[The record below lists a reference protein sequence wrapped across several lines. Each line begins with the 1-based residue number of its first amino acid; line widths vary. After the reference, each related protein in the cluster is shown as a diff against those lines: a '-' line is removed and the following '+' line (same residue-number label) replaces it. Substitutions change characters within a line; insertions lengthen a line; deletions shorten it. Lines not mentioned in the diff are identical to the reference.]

1 MAAADFLAGK
11 MAEHLSFPPTE
22 GQRRLFAAL
31 ADFAVSYE
39 ECDILLVSG
48 YAGTGKT
55 SAISA
60 FVRTLKELKYNYVL
74 LAPTGRAAKV
84 LSGFTGEKS
93 STIHKHIYRQKSLAG
108 GIGEFQLNVNK
119 AKDTYFIV
127 DEASLI
133 STSAAVMQD
142 TLFGSGDLLSDLVS
156 FIRAGVDNKLIL
168 IGDKGQLPPVGMD
181 CSPALSLEY
190 MSQFGPVRTADLRD
204 VVRQA
209 AESGI
214 LTNATIVRS
223 LIERETVDVPKL
235 RMKGFTDVESIT
247 GGDLIETISDAV
259 GRYGLDNIV
268 VLCRSNKRA
277 NRYNAGIRSTVLYRE
292 ERLTRGDKLMVVKN
306 CYQFLEDVPELD
318 FIANGDVAELRRISK
333 YEERYGLNFAEA
345 QLSFPDY
352 NDVEITAKV
361 ILDTLE
367 SEAPSLSAEQS
378 KALYEGVNA
387 DYADVKTARNRYRK
401 VREDKYFNALQLK
414 YATAITC
421 HKSQG
426 GQWDCVFIDNPF
438 WKDIELDD
446 LKWLY
451 TAITR
456 GVKKV
461 YFVNFKDEFFDK
473 Q

>member
-1 MAAADFLAGK
+1 MGASDFLAGK
-11 MAEHLSFPPTE
+11 IAEHLGFPPTE
-22 GQRRLFAAL
+22 CQKTLFATL
-31 ADFAVSYE
+31 AAFTAQYE
-39 ECDILLVSG
+39 ECDIMLVSG

-55 SAISA
+55 SAVSA
-60 FVRTLKELKYNYVL
+60 FVRTLKELKYKYVL
-74 LAPTGRAAKV
+74 LAPTGRSAKV
-84 LSGFTGEKS
+84 LSGFTGERA
-93 STIHKHIYRQKSLAG
+93 STIHKHIYRQKSLASG
-108 GIGEFQLNVNK
+108 LGEFQLNINK
-119 AKDTYFIV
+119 AKDTFFIV

-133 STSAAVMQD
+133 STSSAIMQD
-142 TLFGSGDLLSDLVS
+142 TLFGSGDLLSDLIS
-156 FIRAGVDNKLIL
+156 FVRAGVDNKLIL
-168 IGDKGQLPPVGMD
+168 IGDKGQLPPIGME
-181 CSPALSLEY
+181 CSPALDEIY
-190 MSQFGPVRTADLRD
+190 MSQFGNVMTASLNT

-223 LIERETVDVPKL
+223 LIEAGIPDTPKL
-235 RMKGFTDVESIT
+235 RVKGFTDVERIT
-247 GGDLIETISDAV
+247 GGELIETISDAV

-306 CYQFLEDVPELD
+306 CYQFLEDVPEID
-318 FIANGDVAELRRISK
+318 FIANGDVAELIRISK
-333 YEERYGLNFAEA
+333 YEERYGINFAEA

-367 SEAPSLSAEQS
+367 SESPSLPADQS
-378 KALYEGVNA
+378 KALYEGVSA
-387 DYADVKTARNRYRK
+387 DYADIKNSRKRYEK
-401 VREDKYFNALQLK
+401 VREDIYFNALQIK

-438 WKDIELDD
+438 WKEVGVDD

-456 GVKKV
+456 GVRKV
-461 YFVNFKDEFFDK
+461 YFVNFKDEFFE
-473 Q
+473 

>member
-1 MAAADFLAGK
+1 MGAASFLSDKIAS
-11 MAEHLSFPPTE
+11 HLAFPPTE
-22 GQRRLFAAL
+22 CQKRLFDTIAE
-31 ADFAVSYE
+31 FAVQYGES
-39 ECDILLVSG
+39 DILLVRG

-55 SAISA
+55 SAIAA
-60 FVRTLKELKYNYVL
+60 FVRTLKELEYRYVL
-74 LAPTGRAAKV
+74 LSPTGRSAKV
-84 LSGFTGEKS
+84 LSGFTGEKA
-93 STIHKHIYRQKSLAG
+93 STIHKHIYRQKSLSG
-108 GIGEFQLNVNK
+108 GVGEFQLNINK
-119 AKDTYFIV
+119 AKDTFFIV

-133 STSAAVMQD
+133 STSSAIMQD
-142 TLFGSGDLLSDLVS
+142 SIFGSGDLLSDLIAFV
-156 FIRAGVDNKLIL
+156 RAGVDNKLVI
-168 IGDKGQLPPVGMD
+168 IGDRGQLPPVGMEQ
-181 CSPALSLEY
+181 SPALDEIY
-190 MSQFGPVRTADLRD
+190 MSQFGKVMVSDLST

-209 AESGI
+209 EGSGI

-223 LIERETVDVPKL
+223 LLERGVADVPRL
-235 RMKGFTDVESIT
+235 RLGGFPDVERIT
-247 GGDLIETISDAV
+247 GGDLIETLSDAV

-318 FIANGDVAELRRISK
+318 FIANGDVAELRKISH

-345 QLSFPDY
+345 CLSFPDY
-352 NDVEITAKV
+352 NDVEITAKI

-367 SEAPSLSAEQS
+367 SEAPSLTADQS
-378 KALYEGVNA
+378 KALFEGVSA
-387 DYADVKTARNRYRK
+387 DYADEKNARKRYQK
-401 VREDKYFNALQLK
+401 VREDIYYNALQIK

-438 WKDIELDD
+438 WKEPELDD

-456 GVKKV
+456 GVRKV
-461 YFVNFKDEFFDK
+461 YFVNFKDEYFEK

>member
-1 MAAADFLAGK
+1 MGASSFLAGK
-11 MAEHLSFPPTE
+11 MAGYLAFPPTE
-22 GQRRLFAAL
+22 CQTRLFGAIAE
-31 ADFAVSYE
+31 FAVQYG
-39 ECDILLVSG
+39 ECDLLLVRG

-60 FVRTLKELKYNYVL
+60 FVRTLKELGYNYVL
-74 LAPTGRAAKV
+74 LSPTGRSAKV
-84 LSGFTGEKS
+84 LSGFTGEKA

-119 AKDTYFIV
+119 AKDTFFII

-133 STSAAVMQD
+133 STSSAVMQD
-142 TLFGSGDLLSDLVS
+142 SIFGSGDLLSDLIS
-156 FIRAGVDNKLIL
+156 FVRSGVDNKMVI
-168 IGDKGQLPPVGMD
+168 IGDKGQLPPVGMEL
-181 CSPALSLEY
+181 SPALDENY
-190 MSQFGPVRTADLRD
+190 MAQFGKVTVADLTT

-209 AESGI
+209 EGSGI

-223 LIERETVDVPKL
+223 LIEKEVADVPKL
-235 RMKGFTDVESIT
+235 RLKGFPDVERIS
-247 GGDLIETISDAV
+247 GGELIETISDAV

-318 FIANGDVAELRRISK
+318 FIANGDVAELLKISR

-345 QLSFPDY
+345 RLSFPDY
-352 NDVEITAKV
+352 NDVEITAKI
-361 ILDTLE
+361 ILDTLD
-367 SEAPSLSAEQS
+367 SEAPALTAEQN
-378 KALYEGVNA
+378 KALFDGVNE
-387 DYADVKTARNRYRK
+387 DYADEKNSHKRYRK
-401 VREDKYFNALQLK
+401 VREDIYFNALQIK

-438 WKDIELDD
+438 WKEPETDD

-461 YFVNFKDEFFDK
+461 YFVNFKDEYFE
-473 Q
+473 

>member
-1 MAAADFLAGK
+1 MGAASFLAGK
-11 MAEHLSFPPTE
+11 MAGYLAFPPTE
-22 GQRRLFAAL
+22 CQRRLFDTIAE
-31 ADFAVSYE
+31 FAVQYG
-39 ECDILLVSG
+39 ECDLLLVRG

-55 SAISA
+55 SAIAA
-60 FVRTLKELKYNYVL
+60 FVRTLKELGYNYVL
-74 LAPTGRAAKV
+74 LSPTGRSAKV
-84 LSGFTGEKS
+84 LSGFTGEKA

-108 GIGEFQLNVNK
+108 GIGEFQLNINR
-119 AKDTYFIV
+119 AKDTFFIV

-133 STSAAVMQD
+133 STSSAVMQD
-142 TLFGSGDLLSDLVS
+142 SIFGSGDLLSDLIS
-156 FIRAGVDNKLIL
+156 FVLSGVDNKMVI
-168 IGDKGQLPPVGMD
+168 IGDKGQLPPVGMEL
-181 CSPALSLEY
+181 SPALDENY
-190 MSQFGPVRTADLRD
+190 MSQFGKVMVADLTS

-209 AESGI
+209 EGSGI
-214 LTNATIVRS
+214 LTDATIVRS
-223 LIERETVDVPKL
+223 LLERETAEVPKL
-235 RMKGFTDVESIT
+235 RLKGFSDVERIS

-259 GRYGLDNIV
+259 GRYGLDNVV

-277 NRYNAGIRSTVLYRE
+277 NRYNAGIRSTVLFRE

-318 FIANGDVAELRRISK
+318 FIANGDVAELRRISR

-345 QLSFPDY
+345 RLSFPDY
-352 NDVEITAKV
+352 NDVEITAKI
-361 ILDTLE
+361 ILDTLD
-367 SEAPSLSAEQS
+367 SEAPALTAEQN
-378 KALYEGVNA
+378 KALFDGVSE
-387 DYADVKTARNRYRK
+387 DYADEKNSRKRYQK
-401 VREDKYFNALQLK
+401 VREDKYFNALQIK

-438 WKDIELDD
+438 WKEPELED

-461 YFVNFKDEFFDK
+461 YFVNFKDEYFE
-473 Q
+473 

>member
-1 MAAADFLAGK
+1 MGAAAFLVDK
-11 MAEHLSFPPTE
+11 MISHLAYPPTE
-22 GQRRLFAAL
+22 CQQRLFETV
-31 ADFAVSYE
+31 ADFAVQYG
-39 ECDILLVSG
+39 ECDILLVRG

-55 SAISA
+55 SAIAA
-60 FVRTLKELKYNYVL
+60 FVRTLKELNYKYVL
-74 LAPTGRAAKV
+74 LSPTGRSAKV
-84 LSGFTGEKS
+84 LSGFTGEKA

-108 GIGEFQLNVNK
+108 GLGEFQLDINK
-119 AKDTYFIV
+119 AKDTFFIV

-133 STSAAVMQD
+133 SSASAVMQD
-142 TLFGSGDLLSDLVS
+142 SIFGSGDLLSDFIS
-156 FIRAGVDNKLIL
+156 FVRSGVDNKMVI
-168 IGDKGQLPPVGMD
+168 IGDKGQLPPVGMEK
-181 CSPALSLEY
+181 SPALDEVY
-190 MSQFGPVRTADLRD
+190 MSQFGKVMTADLST

-209 AESGI
+209 EGSGI

-223 LIERETVDVPKL
+223 LLERECPGVPKL
-235 RMKGFTDVESIT
+235 RLEGFSDVERIT

-259 GRYGLDNIV
+259 GHYGLDNIV

-318 FIANGDVAELRRISK
+318 FIANGDVAELRKISR

-352 NDVEITAKV
+352 NDVEITAKI

-367 SEAPSLSAEQS
+367 SEAPALTAEQS
-378 KALYEGVNA
+378 KALFDGVNE
-387 DYADVKTARNRYRK
+387 DYADEKNSRKRYKK
-401 VREDKYFNALQLK
+401 VREDIYYNALQIK

-438 WKDIELDD
+438 WQEPTLDD

-461 YFVNFKDEFFDK
+461 YLVNFKDEYFA
-473 Q
+473 

>member
-1 MAAADFLAGK
+1 MGAASFLAGK
-11 MAEHLSFPPTE
+11 MAGYLAFPPTE
-22 GQRRLFAAL
+22 CQRRLFDTIAE
-31 ADFAVSYE
+31 FAVQYG
-39 ECDILLVSG
+39 ECDLLLVRG

-55 SAISA
+55 SAIAA
-60 FVRTLKELKYNYVL
+60 FVRTLKELGYNYVL
-74 LAPTGRAAKV
+74 LSPTGRSAKV
-84 LSGFTGEKS
+84 LSGFTGEKA

-108 GIGEFQLNVNK
+108 GIGEFQLNINR
-119 AKDTYFIV
+119 AKDTFFIV

-133 STSAAVMQD
+133 STSSAVMQD
-142 TLFGSGDLLSDLVS
+142 SIFGSGDLLSDLIS
-156 FIRAGVDNKLIL
+156 FVRSGVDNKMVI
-168 IGDKGQLPPVGMD
+168 IGDKGQLPPVGMEL
-181 CSPALSLEY
+181 SPALDENY
-190 MSQFGPVRTADLRD
+190 MSQFGKVMVADLTS

-209 AESGI
+209 EGSGI
-214 LTNATIVRS
+214 LTDATIVRS
-223 LIERETVDVPKL
+223 LLERETAEVPKL
-235 RMKGFTDVESIT
+235 RLKGFSDVERIS

-259 GRYGLDNIV
+259 GRYGLDNVV

-277 NRYNAGIRSTVLYRE
+277 NRYNAGIRSTVLFRE

-318 FIANGDVAELRRISK
+318 FIANGDVAELRRISR

-345 QLSFPDY
+345 RLSFPDY
-352 NDVEITAKV
+352 NDVEITAKI
-361 ILDTLE
+361 ILDTLD
-367 SEAPSLSAEQS
+367 SEAPALTAEQN
-378 KALYEGVNA
+378 KALFDGVSE
-387 DYADVKTARNRYRK
+387 DYADEKNSRKRYQK
-401 VREDKYFNALQLK
+401 VREDKYFNALQIK

-438 WKDIELDD
+438 WKEPELED

-461 YFVNFKDEFFDK
+461 YFVNFKDEYFE
-473 Q
+473 

>member
-1 MAAADFLAGK
+1 MAGYLA
-11 MAEHLSFPPTE
+11 FPPTE
-22 GQRRLFAAL
+22 CQRRLFDTIAE
-31 ADFAVSYE
+31 FAVQYG
-39 ECDILLVSG
+39 ECDLLLVRG

-55 SAISA
+55 SAIAA
-60 FVRTLKELKYNYVL
+60 FVRTLKELGYNYVL
-74 LAPTGRAAKV
+74 LSPTGRSAKV
-84 LSGFTGEKS
+84 LSGFTGEKA

-108 GIGEFQLNVNK
+108 GIGEFQLNINR
-119 AKDTYFIV
+119 AKDTFFIV

-133 STSAAVMQD
+133 STSSAVMQD
-142 TLFGSGDLLSDLVS
+142 SIFGSGDLLSDLIS
-156 FIRAGVDNKLIL
+156 FVRSGVDNKMVI
-168 IGDKGQLPPVGMD
+168 IGDKGQLPPVGMEL
-181 CSPALSLEY
+181 SPALDENY
-190 MSQFGPVRTADLRD
+190 MSQFGKVMVADLTS

-209 AESGI
+209 EGSGI
-214 LTNATIVRS
+214 LTDATIVRS
-223 LIERETVDVPKL
+223 LLERETAEVPKL
-235 RMKGFTDVESIT
+235 RLKGFSDVERIS

-259 GRYGLDNIV
+259 GRYGLDNVV

-277 NRYNAGIRSTVLYRE
+277 NRYNAGIRSTVLFRE

-318 FIANGDVAELRRISK
+318 FIANGDVAELRRISR

-345 QLSFPDY
+345 RLSFPDY
-352 NDVEITAKV
+352 NDVEITAKI
-361 ILDTLE
+361 ILDTLD
-367 SEAPSLSAEQS
+367 SEAPALTAEQN
-378 KALYEGVNA
+378 KALFDGVSE
-387 DYADVKTARNRYRK
+387 DYADEKNSRKRYQK
-401 VREDKYFNALQLK
+401 VREDKYFNALQIK

-438 WKDIELDD
+438 WKEPELED

-461 YFVNFKDEFFDK
+461 YFVNFKDEYFE
-473 Q
+473 

>member
-1 MAAADFLAGK
+1 
-11 MAEHLSFPPTE
+11 ET
-22 GQRRLFAAL
+22 
-31 ADFAVSYE
+31 
-39 ECDILLVSG
+39 
-48 YAGTGKT
+48 
-55 SAISA
+55 
-60 FVRTLKELKYNYVL
+60 
-74 LAPTGRAAKV
+74 
-84 LSGFTGEKS
+84 
-93 STIHKHIYRQKSLAG
+93 
-108 GIGEFQLNVNK
+108 
-119 AKDTYFIV
+119 
-127 DEASLI
+127 
-133 STSAAVMQD
+133 
-142 TLFGSGDLLSDLVS
+142 
-156 FIRAGVDNKLIL
+156 
-168 IGDKGQLPPVGMD
+168 
-181 CSPALSLEY
+181 Y
-190 MSQFGPVRTADLRD
+190 MSQFGKVMVADLST

-209 AESGI
+209 EGSGI

-223 LIERETVDVPKL
+223 LLERETPAVPKL
-235 RMKGFTDVESIT
+235 RLKGFEDIERIT
-247 GGDLIETISDAV
+247 GGDLIETVSDAV

-306 CYQFLEDVPELD
+306 CYQFLEEVPELD
-318 FIANGDVAELRRISK
+318 FIANGDVAELRKISR

-352 NDVEITAKV
+352 NDVEITAKI

-367 SEAPSLSAEQS
+367 SEAPSLTAEQS
-378 KALYEGVNA
+378 KALFDGVNE
-387 DYADVKTARNRYRK
+387 DYAEIKNSRKRYQK
-401 VREDKYFNALQLK
+401 VREDKYFNALQIK

-438 WKDIELDD
+438 WQEPTLDD

-461 YFVNFKDEFFDK
+461 YLVNFKDEFFE
-473 Q
+473 